1 MIPVVPVKER
11 RIRCS
16 VLHIIATP
24 QIVMKLGWVVLIIAL
39 LINAAIQVVVAK
51 KKADLN
57 VVQTITAMLLIVK
70 LSEWE
75 TRNIVRH
82 INAVIQVAAIKGKV
96 ILFTAPRT
104 IVTILDAVT
113 IE

>member
-1 MIPVVPVKER
+1 
-11 RIRCS
+11 
-16 VLHIIATP
+16 
-24 QIVMKLGWVVLIIAL
+24 MKLGWVALIIAH
-39 LINAAIQVVVAK
+39 LINAVIQVVAAK

-57 VVQTITAMLLIVK
+57 VVQTTTAMLLIVN

-75 TRNIVRH
+75 ARNIVQH
-82 INAVIQVAAIKGKV
+82 INAVIQTVAINEKA

-104 IVTILDAVT
+104 TVTILDAVT